1 MTQDEYTK
9 QFNEEDSVGWMAI
22 DQQLKTI
29 YPSQKERHYAPPIH
43 YMIGGNDPID
53 GSSIYDNEEQTFHRH
68 IISYGMSE
76 LYYSPDK
83 AGGDFSKWGFEFTFR
98 IVPFAGDKADPL
110 WAVALMN
117 NLARYV
123 FDSGRWFE
131 AYEFIPANG
140 PIRLETDTDIVGLAF
155 APDPQLGKI
164 DTPHGELTFLQ
175 LVGLTTKEL
184 KRLQDDPTM
193 ENVKKLID
201 EMKAVNPLLI
211 TDLNRRD

>member
-184 KRLQDDPTM
+184 KHLQDDPTM
-193 ENVKKLID
+193 ENVKKLIN

>member
-1 MTQDEYTK
+1 MTQDKYTK

-43 YMIGGNDPID
+43 YIIGGNDPID
-53 GSSIYDNEEQTFHRH
+53 GSSIYDNKEQSFHRH

-110 WAVALMN
+110 WTVALMN

-175 LVGLTTKEL
+175 MVGLTTKEL
-184 KRLQDDPTM
+184 KRLQDDPTIQ
-193 ENVKKLID
+193 NVKKLID

>member
-1 MTQDEYTK
+1 MTQEEYTK
-9 QFNEEDSVGWMAI
+9 RFKEEDSVGWMAI
-22 DQQLKTI
+22 DQSLKSL
-29 YPSQKERHYAPPIH
+29 YPSQKERHYAAPIH
-43 YMIGGNDPID
+43 YIIGGNDPID

-110 WAVALMN
+110 WAVAVMN

-123 FDSGRWFE
+123 FSSGRWFE
-131 AYEFIPANG
+131 EYEFVPANG

-155 APDPQLGKI
+155 VADPQLGKI

-175 LVGLTTKEL
+175 MVGLTGKEL
-184 KRLQDDPTM
+184 KRLQDDPTL
-193 ENVKKLID
+193 ENVKSLID
-201 EMKAVNPLLI
+201 EMRAVNPLLI

>member
-1 MTQDEYTK
+1 MTQEEYTK
-9 QFNEEDSVGWMAI
+9 RFKEEDSVGWMAI
-22 DQQLKTI
+22 DQSLKSL

-43 YMIGGNDPID
+43 YIIGGNDPID

-110 WAVALMN
+110 WAVAVMN

-123 FDSGRWFE
+123 FSSGRWFE
-131 AYEFIPANG
+131 EYEFVPANG

-155 APDPQLGKI
+155 VADPQLGKI

-175 LVGLTTKEL
+175 MVGLTGKEL
-184 KRLQDDPTM
+184 KRLQDDPTL
-193 ENVKKLID
+193 ENVKTLID
-201 EMKAVNPLLI
+201 EMRAVNPLLI

>member
-1 MTQDEYTK
+1 MTQEEYTK
-9 QFNEEDSVGWMAI
+9 RFKEEDSVGWMAI
-22 DQQLKTI
+22 DQSLKSL

-43 YMIGGNDPID
+43 YIIGGNDPID

-110 WAVALMN
+110 WAVAVMN

-123 FDSGRWFE
+123 FSSGRWFE
-131 AYEFIPANG
+131 EYEFVPANG

-155 APDPQLGKI
+155 VADPQLGKI

-175 LVGLTTKEL
+175 MVGLTGKEL
-184 KRLQDDPTM
+184 KRLQDDPTL
-193 ENVKKLID
+193 ENVKSLID
-201 EMKAVNPLLI
+201 EMRAVNPLLI